1 MSKREIAIELHKPS
15 RKNFTRRRVNIYG
28 KDDLWQ
34 ADLVEMI
41 PYSRKNKGY
50 KYILCVIDCFTKFA
64 WGLPLRTKS
73 GKEVTDA
80 MSRILH
86 DRSPKLLQLD
96 NGKEFYNKTFDE
108 LMDKYGIHKYSTYSI
123 MKACIVER
131 FNRTLKE
138 KMFREFTARGSHE
151 WISILQKLLRE
162 YNNSKHRTIGMTP
175 IQADVNPLAVEI
187 KQREI
192 NNVKIKF
199 KVGDNVRV
207 STQKGVFTKG
217 YLPNWSTEIFEI
229 IKINKTLPVTYQLQD
244 YTGKPIAGC
253 FYSEEIHK
261 TNHRKEYLI
270 EKIIRRKGNQV
281 FVKWLGFDASHNS
294 WLKASDLKL

>member
-15 RKNFTRRRVNIYG
+15 RKNFIRRRVNIYG
-28 KDDLWQ
+28 KNDLWQ

-41 PYSRKNKGY
+41 PYSNKNKNY

-64 WGLPLRTKS
+64 WALPLKS
-73 GKEVTDA
+73 KTGKEVTTA
-80 MSRILH
+80 MSKILLV
-86 DRSPKLLQLD
+86 RSPKLLQLD
-96 NGKEFYNKTFDE
+96 NGKEFYNSTFDT
-108 LMDKYGIHKYSTYSI
+108 LMNKYNIHKYSTFSTT
-123 MKACIVER
+123 KACIVER

-138 KMFREFTARGSHE
+138 KIFREFTARGSHE
-151 WISILQKLLRE
+151 WVSILPLVLNE

-175 IQADVNPLAVEI
+175 VQADVNPGSVKI

-192 NNVKIKF
+192 NNGKIRF
-199 KVGDNVRV
+199 KVGDNVRI

-229 IKINKTLPVTYQLQD
+229 IKINKTSPITYQLQD

-261 TNHRKEYLI
+261 TYHPNEYLI
-270 EKIIRRKGNQV
+270 EKIIRKKQNQML
-281 FVKWLGFDASHNS
+281 VKWLGFDSSHNS
-294 WLKASDLKL
+294 WINTCDIKI

>member
-1 MSKREIAIELHKPS
+1 
-15 RKNFTRRRVNIYG
+15 
-28 KDDLWQ
+28 
-34 ADLVEMI
+34 
-41 PYSRKNKGY
+41 
-50 KYILCVIDCFTKFA
+50 
-64 WGLPLRTKS
+64 
-73 GKEVTDA
+73 
-80 MSRILH
+80 
-86 DRSPKLLQLD
+86 
-96 NGKEFYNKTFDE
+96 
-108 LMDKYGIHKYSTYSI
+108 

-151 WISILQKLLRE
+151 WISILPTLLRE

-175 IQADVNPLAVEI
+175 VQADFNPLTVEI

-199 KVGDNVRV
+199 KVGDSVRI

-229 IKINKTLPVTYQLQD
+229 IKINKTSPVTYQLRD

-253 FYSEEIHK
+253 FYSEEIHR
-261 TNHRKEYLI
+261 TNHRNEYLI
-270 EKIIRRKGNQV
+270 EKIIRRKGSEV

-294 WLKASDLKL
+294 WIKASDLKL